1 MVTLAFNYKSSEVQT
16 ADVSTTSFPQ
26 PSNIKGG
33 LGAIFTGYVKNT
45 SSYVPL
51 LDIYGKKI
59 GYATFSDSLSNL
71 GYNGKTYVTE
81 YATYF
86 LEGGSI
92 TYSYSW
98 ESLDNS
104 DDFPVNSTVATQII
118 ASTGIF
124 YNKTGQIGIRVESN
138 GYRVVIIT
146 IDP

>member
-1 MVTLAFNYKSSEVQT
+1 MVTLAFNYKTSDVET
-16 ADVSTTSFPQ
+16 AIISTTSFPQ
-26 PSNIKGG
+26 PSNIHG
-33 LGAIFTGYVKNT
+33 LGAIFTGYVKDT

-51 LDIYGKKI
+51 LDISGKKI

-71 GYNGKTYVTE
+71 GYNHETYVTE

-92 TYSYSW
+92 SYSYSW
-98 ESLDNS
+98 NSLDNS
-104 DDFPVNSTVATQII
+104 DDFPVDTTVVTKII

-124 YNKTGQIGIRVESN
+124 YNKTGQIGIRVERN

>member
-1 MVTLAFNYKSSEVQT
+1 MATLAFNYKSSQVQT
-16 ADVSTTSFPQ
+16 ADVSTASFPQ
-26 PSNIKGG
+26 PNNIKG
-33 LGAIFTGYVKNT
+33 LGAIFTGYVKDT

-51 LDIYGKKI
+51 LDIYGNKI
-59 GYATFSDSLSNL
+59 GYATFSDSVSNL

-92 TYSYSW
+92 SYSYSW
-98 ESLDNS
+98 NSLDNT
-104 DDFPVNSTVATQII
+104 DDFPVNSTVVTQII

-146 IDP
+146 IDT